1 MRRAAWARRAALPA
15 MFVAALGSAPA
26 RAQSIVT
33 VAGGGTDDGRDAL
46 EARLR
51 EPTGVA
57 MRAGTLYVVD
67 TENNRIR
74 SVDARTSLLRTV
86 AGTGVKGF
94 SGDGG
99 PAVSADLDLT
109 DQLGQATLVVHG
121 TAFDSAGN
129 LYFADRYNRRIRRVS
144 RAGIIDTVAGGGQ
157 LPPGLSDGGPA
168 TAAFLDL
175 TGGVAIDTARG
186 LLYLAGIS
194 SVRRVN
200 LATGIITTYAGGI
213 NGGSFAGDGGP
224 ATAAKL
230 SSPQGLTVDRDGN
243 LHIADF
249 YNDRV
254 RRVDVATGI
263 ITTVAGGG
271 TGGDGGPATAAAVGR
286 PFAVALDAEGNLYVQ
301 DGSISRVRR
310 VDRATGILS
319 TFAGGGVSS
328 TGEGIPATSA
338 ALVSARDIALDEEGN
353 LYVAEAGRGRI
364 RRVSGADRT
373 IRTVVGTAFDP
384 SLEEGIAP
392 TSARLSRP
400 TGVALD
406 RQGRLLVSDSENDVI
421 RIADLSART
430 ISTFAGKPGG
440 LSGDGGLAS
449 QSQVFR
455 PEDLAI
461 DASGNVFLSEPSANR
476 VRRVASS
483 TGRIGAYAGTG
494 TSGFTGDG
502 GPATAARV
510 NRPRGLALDSTG
522 ALYIADQV
530 NNRIRRVRSTGVIDT
545 VAGSGAF
552 TSDGDG
558 VPATQAG
565 LVYPFGVAIQNDRRL
580 AIGDFWYV
588 SSVDLSSG
596 LLTRPISGSAYRLAA
611 DAAGNL
617 FVGGD
622 SNDGRVRRVDAAT
635 GAVTTVAGG
644 GTTTGDLGPATESVL
659 GEPTGLA
666 VSPAGDLY
674 VVDRVNDR
682 VKVVPACRASL
693 GPFDATFPPDGAS
706 GNVGSLNLSWTRA
719 DAAFRYDV
727 VVDTEFPPR
736 KVARG
741 DVTSP
746 GAPIGGLIPGKT
758 YFWQVRAKGDPN
770 CPAVERMSGIRR
782 FTVPVPCSAPAAPGL
797 VPPASPGTSTA
808 LAALPVPG
816 AASYDVLL
824 GAGPAPTLV
833 ASGLATPVYT
843 ATGLAPGPYR
853 WRVVARAACDAS
865 FATSSAEGAFTV
877 PGACVVTAP
886 PLLSPADGAATV
898 AEEAVLRWQ
907 PVPGAASYDV
917 ALGTEADPPLHA
929 AGVTGTSLAVHL
941 SRGTTYRWRV
951 TARPACDGGSPSASV
966 VRAFTVAACATPA
979 VPTVPADLVSTKGTA
994 SLGSRYT
1001 LAWGTVR
1008 GAASYRVE
1016 RSRTPDFANVE
1027 SWTVAEPA
1035 LVLVA
1040 AERTSCVHRVV
1051 ALASCGA
1058 SSAPS
1063 APVSVAVS
1071 SGVPHVTM
1079 TTPPRAAVIRQA
1091 APGSPLPRL
1100 EIELHNTGTADFV
1113 GFFSTSQAVPFFTM
1127 SETTISLRAGQA
1139 RLYFAQLTGVPGDR
1153 PGRYDGLVTVTS
1165 ADPGDATAH
1174 PQAPVSLVITS
1185 VKATDPIPATSAP
1198 FVLVDGQRADE
1209 VRLAPTSPGEDPPER
1224 TIEVRNPGSVAL
1236 ELGADVLPSP
1246 FVSLAPPDWNASPI
1260 APGATREL
1268 RLQPQRLRGE
1278 GAGAYPRVTYLTFRT
1293 VDGKSARILVED
1305 PGPAV
1310 SGPLQGRP
1318 PLAPSETS
1326 LVVPSL
1332 VNAGS
1337 QTGGRYVSRLLLTN
1351 LGPEAAQVDL
1361 FYTPDLSPQEVSG
1374 LDAAHVRQATLVVP
1388 GHDVVSFTD
1397 AAGRLFGVANGS
1409 GSLEVRSA
1417 RIGSLRVQSVVDA
1430 PAAAG
1435 GSFGFQLPT
1444 VRSGEGVRPGLP
1456 HAVPGV
1462 RKDAVYRTNLILV
1475 ETSGERASVT
1485 VSLLDRHGA
1494 LLGRTRRD
1502 LAPWAKT
1509 QLPVAELAGA
1519 ADVSAGALEI
1529 VAEPGSAGSVAA
1541 VTTVIDGRSG
1551 DASSFVGRPV
1561 GASTDSTI
1569 TLPSVVTSTTF
1580 RSRVEVRND
1589 SAAEVRYR
1597 VTYRG
1602 SGGTVTSPERTLAP
1616 RAVDAW
1622 DDVLGE
1628 LFGLAPL
1635 SFGPFEVRAS
1645 GPGLRVVSRVSSET
1659 PAGSFGDV
1667 IEGVGRDDPSTAAG
1681 GRLVLVD
1688 GLEGTADGDRS
1699 RGARTNLILTEI
1711 AGAASTLE
1719 VTVWEKSQRRS
1730 APVGRLAVSLGPYEQ
1745 LQINDL
1751 FGVEGFGIGRKDRT
1765 GVLCEVRSTG
1775 GEGRVAALATRIDN
1789 GTNDTKNLVLR
1800 P

>member
-1 MRRAAWARRAALPA
+1 VRKAWARRAALPA
-15 MFVAALGSAPA
+15 ILLAAPGSAPVH
-26 RAQSIVT
+26 AQSIVT

-57 MRAGTLYVVD
+57 VQAGTLYVVD

-74 SVDARTSLLRTV
+74 SVDPRTSLLRTV

-121 TAFDSAGN
+121 MAFDSSGSF
-129 LYFADRYNRRIRRVS
+129 YFADRYNRRVRRVS
-144 RAGIIDTVAGGGQ
+144 RAGLIDTVAGGGQ

-175 TGGVAIDTARG
+175 TGGVAIDAARG
-186 LLYLAGIS
+186 LLYVAGIS

-230 SSPQGLTVDRDGN
+230 SSPQGLTLDRDGN

-254 RRVDVATGI
+254 RRVDVGTGI

-271 TGGDGGPATAAAVGR
+271 TGGDGGPATAALVAR
-286 PFAVALDAEGNLYVQ
+286 PYSVAFDGDGNLYVQ
-301 DGSISRVRR
+301 DGSLSRVRR

-319 TFAGGGVSS
+319 TFAGGGVNS

-338 ALVSARDIALDEEGN
+338 SLVSPRAIALDEEGN
-353 LYVAEAGRGRI
+353 LYVTEAGRGRV
-364 RRVSGADRT
+364 RRVSASDRT
-373 IRTVVGTAFDP
+373 IRTAVGAAFDP
-384 SLEEGIAP
+384 ALEEGIAP

-406 RQGRLLVSDSENDVI
+406 RQGRLLVSDTENDVI
-421 RIADLSART
+421 RIADLTART

-440 LSGDGGLAS
+440 LSGDGGLAT

-461 DASGNVFLSEPSANR
+461 DSSGNVFLSEPSAKR
-476 VRRVASS
+476 VRRVAAA

-510 NRPRGLALDSTG
+510 SSPRGLALDSSGT
-522 ALYIADQV
+522 LYIADQV
-530 NNRIRRVRSTGVIDT
+530 NNRIRRVRTTGVIDT

-552 TSDGDG
+552 TRDGDG

-565 LVYPFGVAIQNDRRL
+565 LVYPFGVAIQNDRWL
-580 AIGDFWYV
+580 AIGDFWFV
-588 SSVDLSSG
+588 SRVDLSSG
-596 LLTRPISGSAYRLAA
+596 LLTRSIPESAYRLAT

-706 GNVGSLNLSWTRA
+706 GNVGSLNLGWTRA

-782 FTVPVPCSAPAAPGL
+782 FTVPVPCAAPAAPVL
-797 VPPASPGTSTA
+797 VPPASPGPSTA
-808 LAALPVPG
+808 LAATPVQG
-816 AASYDVLL
+816 ASSYDVLL
-824 GAGPAPTLV
+824 GAGPAPTLA
-833 ASGLATPVYT
+833 ASGLAAPAYT

-853 WRVVARAACDAS
+853 WRVVARAACDAT
-865 FATSSAEGAFTV
+865 FATSSAEGSFTV
-877 PGACVVTAP
+877 PGSCVVAP
-886 PLLSPADGAATV
+886 PPLVSPADGATAV
-898 AEEAVLRWQ
+898 EEEAVLRWQ
-907 PVPGAASYDV
+907 AVPGAVSYDV

-929 AGVTGTSLAVHL
+929 GGVTGSSLAVRL

-951 TARPACDGGSPSASV
+951 SARPACEGGSPSASG
-966 VRAFTVAACATPA
+966 VRAFTVAACAAPA
-979 VPTVPADLVSTKGTA
+979 VPADLVSTKGTA

-1001 LAWGTVR
+1001 LAWGGVR
-1008 GAASYRVE
+1008 GAGAYRVE
-1016 RSRTPDFANVE
+1016 RSRTADFASVE
-1027 SWTVAEPA
+1027 TWTVAEPA

-1040 AERTSCVHRVV
+1040 AERTSYAHRVV
-1051 ALASCGA
+1051 AIASCGA

-1063 APVSVAVS
+1063 APVSIVVS
-1071 SGVPHVTM
+1071 AGVPHVTM
-1079 TTPPRAAVIRQA
+1079 TTPPRAAVIRQSA
-1091 APGSPLPRL
+1091 AGSPLPRL
-1100 EIELHNTGTADFV
+1100 EIELRNTGTADFA
-1113 GFFSTSQAVPFFTM
+1113 GFFATSQAVPFFTM

-1139 RLYFAQLTGVPGDR
+1139 RLYFAQLTGVPADR
-1153 PGRYDGLVTVTS
+1153 PGRYEGLVTVTS

-1185 VKATDPIPATSAP
+1185 VKSTDPIPATSAP
-1198 FVLVDGQRADE
+1198 LVLVDGSRADE
-1209 VRLAPTSPGEDPPER
+1209 VRLAPAAPGEEPPER

-1246 FVSLAPPDWNASPI
+1246 FVSIAPPDWNASPI

-1278 GAGAYPRVTYLTFRT
+1278 GAGAYPRVTYLTFCT

-1305 PGPAV
+1305 PGPAA

-1351 LGPEAAQVDL
+1351 LGPEPAQVDL
-1361 FYTPDLSPQEVSG
+1361 YYTPDLSPQEVSG
-1374 LDAAHVRQATLVVP
+1374 LDAAYVKQATLVVP

-1444 VRSGEGVRPGLP
+1444 VRSGEGVRPGIP

-1485 VSLLDRHGA
+1485 VSLLDRQGA
-1494 LLGRTRRD
+1494 TLGRTRRD

-1509 QLPVAELAGA
+1509 QLPVAELAGDA
-1519 ADVSAGALEI
+1519 AVSGGALEI

-1551 DASSFVGRPV
+1551 DASSFVGRAV
-1561 GASTDSTI
+1561 GASTDTTI
-1569 TLPSVVTSTTF
+1569 TLPSVVTSATF
-1580 RSRVEVRND
+1580 RSRVEIRND
-1589 SAAEVRYR
+1589 AGAEVRYR
-1597 VTYRG
+1597 VAYRG

-1616 RAVDAW
+1616 RTVDAW

-1635 SFGPFEVRAS
+1635 SFGPLEVRAS
-1645 GPGLRVVSRVSSET
+1645 APGLRVVSRVSSET

-1667 IEGVGRDDPSTAAG
+1667 IEGVGREDPATAAG

-1711 AGAASTLE
+1711 AGASSTLE

-1730 APVGRLAVSLGPYEQ
+1730 APVGRLAVSLGPHEQ